1 MERQDLLRKIP
12 KVDELL
18 GLPPLVSL
26 AEELPAGMARDAVRE
41 VLEELR
47 QQALSGGLEALPG
60 SMELAASAAKRAR
73 RTALPSLRPAINGTG
88 VTLHTNLGR
97 ACLSR

>member
-18 GLPPLVSL
+18 GLPPLASL

-47 QQALSGGLEALPG
+47 QQALSGGLEALHLPPNGPG
-60 SMELAASAAKRAR
+60 GRPCPPCVRPS
-73 RTALPSLRPAINGTG
+73 TAPA
-88 VTLHTNLGR
+88 
-97 ACLSR
+97 